1 MTTRIDR
8 ARLPHPSDAGLR
20 RAHRAGR
27 ERPRFGWDSLTSA
40 ELSVAALV
48 AEGLSSPQTGQRY
61 GISPRT
67 VQANLAHIFAK
78 LDISSRVQLA
88 AEVTRHGAEMAT
100 PRDRE
105 KAWPR

>member
-1 MTTRIDR
+1 MTTRIDH

-27 ERPRFGWDSLTSA
+27 ERPRFGWDSLTPA

-48 AEGLSSPQTGQRY
+48 AQGLSNPQVGQRY
-61 GISPRT
+61 RISPRT
-67 VQANLAHIFAK
+67 VQAHLVHIFAK

-88 AEVTRHGAEMAT
+88 AEVTRHAVEKAT